1 MPERRKTPMKTDSVP
16 PGKRNYDTEI
26 EILKQKYGDL
36 TNRQISIEL
45 EELLCLVPRQRRRAD
60 AYVGLKGAL
69 KRFNCDLNI
78 TSRKTKNRKDYEKV
92 NYSRQQDIAC

>member
-45 EELLCLVPRQRRRAD
+45 EELPCLVPRQRRRAD
-60 AYVGLKGAL
+60 AYVGLQGAL
-69 KRFNCDLNI
+69 KRFNCELHI
-78 TSRKTKNRKDYEKV
+78 TSRKTKKSKEYDGK
-92 NYSRQQDIAC
+92 